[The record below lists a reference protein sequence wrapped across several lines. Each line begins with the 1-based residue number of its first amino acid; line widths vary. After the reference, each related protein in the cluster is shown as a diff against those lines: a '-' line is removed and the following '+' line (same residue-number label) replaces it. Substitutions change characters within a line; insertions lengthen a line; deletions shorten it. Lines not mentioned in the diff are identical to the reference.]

1 MRLRW
6 LVVADDELARIV
18 QDIAQHNQQAAE
30 ELEHRVHKF
39 VQHLAEFPDAGRTG
53 RVNGTRE
60 LVISDY
66 PYIVVYRVKEGFVEI
81 LGVRHAARKWPTE
94 IA

>member
-1 MRLRW
+1 MKLRW
-6 LVVADDELARIV
+6 LVVADDELVRIV
-18 QDIAQHNQQAAE
+18 QEIVQHNPQAAD

-39 VQHLAEFPDAGRTG
+39 VQHLTNFPDAGRTG
-53 RVNGTRE
+53 RVEGTRE

-66 PYIVVYRVKEGFVEI
+66 PYIVVYRFQGGFVEI
-81 LGVRHAARKWPTE
+81 LGVRHAARQWPTE

>member
-1 MRLRW
+1 MKLRW
-6 LVVADDELARIV
+6 LVIADDELTRIV
-18 QDIAQHNQQAAE
+18 QEIAQHNPNAADN
-30 ELEHRVHKF
+30 LEHRVHKF
-39 VQHLAEFPDAGRTG
+39 VQHLSEFPDAGRSG

-66 PYIVVYRVKEGFVEI
+66 PYIVVYRIKDGSVEI
-81 LGVRHAARKWPTE
+81 LGVRHAARQWPTE

>member
-1 MRLRW
+1 MKLRW
-6 LVVADDELARIV
+6 LHIADDELVRIV
-18 QDIAQHNQQAAE
+18 QDIEQHNPQAADD
-30 ELEHRVHKF
+30 LEHRVYKF
-39 VQHLAEFPDAGRTG
+39 VQHLAEFPDAGRSG

-66 PYIVVYRVKEGFVEI
+66 PYIVVYRIKDGFVEI
-81 LGVRHAARKWPTE
+81 LGVRHAARQWPTE

>member
-1 MRLRW
+1 MKLRW
-6 LVVADDELARIV
+6 LFVADDELARIV
-18 QDIAQHNQQAAE
+18 QDIAQHNLQAADD
-30 ELEHRVHKF
+30 LEHRVHKF
-39 VQHLAEFPDAGRTG
+39 VQHLTEFPDAGRTG

-66 PYIVVYRVKEGFVEI
+66 PYIVVYRIQGGFVEV
-81 LGVRHAARKWPTE
+81 LGVRHATRQWPTE

>member
-1 MRLRW
+1 MMLRW
-6 LVVADDELARIV
+6 RVSADDELTRIG
-18 QDIAQHNQQAAE
+18 QEIAQHNPNAADN
-30 ELEHRVHKF
+30 LEHRVHKF
-39 VQHLAEFPDAGRTG
+39 VQHLSEFPDAGRMG

-66 PYIVVYRVKEGFVEI
+66 PYIVVYRIKDGRIDV
-81 LGVRHAARKWPTE
+81 LGVRHAARQWPTE